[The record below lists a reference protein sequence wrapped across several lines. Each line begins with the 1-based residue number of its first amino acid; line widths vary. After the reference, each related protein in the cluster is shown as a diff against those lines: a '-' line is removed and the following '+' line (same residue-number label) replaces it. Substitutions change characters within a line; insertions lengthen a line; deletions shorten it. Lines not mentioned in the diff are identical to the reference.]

1 MPFITISNGL
11 TLKVP
16 TRGTTDW
23 DQEFLDNFATPI
35 SNHQHTGS
43 GDGAQLGGGSIQD
56 DSLDDRKIRLRNDQ
70 YFRSRNAAGA
80 ADVNLLKLNA
90 DDELEIDL
98 PALIPGLRNKT
109 IFAFTNN
116 QAAASDVTGVSIDS
130 AAESA
135 MEVRYAIKREGTADL
150 FEKGKLEVIF
160 NGTDFDL
167 IQECMGDDSGVSFSI
182 TAGGQLQY
190 TSSDNA
196 GSSSELMYIITDKM
210 GD

>member
-16 TRGTTDW
+16 TRATTDW

-35 SNHQHTGS
+35 SGHQHTGS

-56 DSLDDRKIRLRNDQ
+56 DSLDDRKIRLRNNQ
-70 YFRSRNAAGA
+70 TLRSRNAAGSSNI
-80 ADVNLLKLNA
+80 DILKVNA
-90 DDELEIDL
+90 DDEIELASSPLMD
-98 PALIPGLRNKT
+98 GMRNKT

-116 QAAASDVTGVSIDS
+116 QSSAADVTGISIDS
-130 AAESA
+130 STETA
-135 MEVRYAIKREGTADL
+135 MEIRYAIKREGTADL
-150 FEKGKLEVIF
+150 FEKGKLEVIY
-160 NGTDFDL
+160 NGTDFNL
-167 IQECMGDDSGVSFSI
+167 IQEYMGDDSGVTFSM

-196 GSSSELMYIITDKM
+196 GSSSELMYLITDKL